1 MEFDVNRP
9 IYLQIYDTICDQLLS
24 GALVPDGRIP
34 SVREYGAQLGVNPNT
49 IMRTYEKL
57 TTDGIIYNKRGLGFF
72 ISQDAREKVLE
83 YKKTEFVNETVPK
96 IRRQLQLLGFGPE
109 IFNQVNDYES
119 IKIHFGHN
127 AGRSRSHILR
137 HTFRQGQN
145 AQGIGRS

>member
-9 IYLQIYDTICDQLLS
+9 IYLQIYDTICDQVLS
-24 GALVPDGRIP
+24 GALVPDCRIP

-109 IFNQVNDYES
+109 IFN
-119 IKIHFGHN
+119 
-127 AGRSRSHILR
+127 
-137 HTFRQGQN
+137 
-145 AQGIGRS
+145 

>member
-9 IYLQIYDTICDQLLS
+9 IYLQIYDAICDQVLS

-109 IFNQVNDYES
+109 IFN
-119 IKIHFGHN
+119 
-127 AGRSRSHILR
+127 
-137 HTFRQGQN
+137 
-145 AQGIGRS
+145 

>member
-9 IYLQIYDTICDQLLS
+9 IYLQIYDTICDQVLS
-24 GALVPDGRIP
+24 GALVPDVRIP

-109 IFNQVNDYES
+109 IFN
-119 IKIHFGHN
+119 
-127 AGRSRSHILR
+127 
-137 HTFRQGQN
+137 
-145 AQGIGRS
+145 

>member
-9 IYLQIYDTICDQLLS
+9 IYLQIYDTICDQVLS

-57 TTDGIIYNKRGLGFF
+57 TTDGIIYIKRGLGFF

-109 IFNQVNDYES
+109 IFN
-119 IKIHFGHN
+119 
-127 AGRSRSHILR
+127 
-137 HTFRQGQN
+137 
-145 AQGIGRS
+145 

>member
-9 IYLQIYDTICDQLLS
+9 IYLQIYDTICDQVLS

-34 SVREYGAQLGVNPNT
+34 SVREYGAQLGVNQNT

-109 IFNQVNDYES
+109 IFN
-119 IKIHFGHN
+119 
-127 AGRSRSHILR
+127 
-137 HTFRQGQN
+137 
-145 AQGIGRS
+145 

>member
-9 IYLQIYDTICDQLLS
+9 IYLQIYDTICDQVLS
-24 GALVPDGRIP
+24 GALVPDGRIS

-109 IFNQVNDYES
+109 IFN
-119 IKIHFGHN
+119 
-127 AGRSRSHILR
+127 
-137 HTFRQGQN
+137 
-145 AQGIGRS
+145 

>member
-9 IYLQIYDTICDQLLS
+9 IYLQIYDTICDQVLS

-49 IMRTYEKL
+49 IMRTSEKL

-96 IRRQLQLLGFGPE
+96 IRRQLKLLGFGPE
-109 IFNQVNDYES
+109 IFN
-119 IKIHFGHN
+119 
-127 AGRSRSHILR
+127 
-137 HTFRQGQN
+137 
-145 AQGIGRS
+145 

>member
-9 IYLQIYDTICDQLLS
+9 IYLQIYDTICDQVLS
-24 GALVPDGRIP
+24 GALVPDRRIP

-109 IFNQVNDYES
+109 IFN
-119 IKIHFGHN
+119 
-127 AGRSRSHILR
+127 
-137 HTFRQGQN
+137 
-145 AQGIGRS
+145 

>member
-9 IYLQIYDTICDQLLS
+9 IYLQIYDTICDQVLS

-34 SVREYGAQLGVNPNT
+34 SGREYGAQLGVNPNT

-109 IFNQVNDYES
+109 IFN
-119 IKIHFGHN
+119 
-127 AGRSRSHILR
+127 
-137 HTFRQGQN
+137 
-145 AQGIGRS
+145 

>member
-9 IYLQIYDTICDQLLS
+9 IYLQIYDTICDQVLS

-57 TTDGIIYNKRGLGFF
+57 TTDGIIYNKRGFGFF

-109 IFNQVNDYES
+109 IFN
-119 IKIHFGHN
+119 
-127 AGRSRSHILR
+127 
-137 HTFRQGQN
+137 
-145 AQGIGRS
+145 

>member
-9 IYLQIYDTICDQLLS
+9 IYLQIYDTICDQVLS

-57 TTDGIIYNKRGLGFF
+57 TTDGIIYNKRGLGFL

-109 IFNQVNDYES
+109 IFN
-119 IKIHFGHN
+119 
-127 AGRSRSHILR
+127 
-137 HTFRQGQN
+137 
-145 AQGIGRS
+145 